1 MSVAQE
7 VYSQLAVHNSKD
19 LLRFITCGNVDDG
32 KSTLIGRLLLEAG
45 AIYDDQI
52 AVLQSDSNKYGT
64 TGGRIDA
71 ALLLDGLEDERQQGI
86 TIDVA
91 YRYFTTQRRKFIL
104 ADSPGHEQFTRNM
117 ATAASNADVAIV
129 LIDVTKGVSVQTRR
143 HAYIATLLGVKQI
156 VLAVNKMDLV
166 EYQSAIFH
174 RIVEEF
180 RSFATALG
188 GVDAYAI
195 PLSALEG
202 DNVAALSSNMPW
214 YQGETLL
221 GYLNQVPVE
230 DHLSRAPLRLPIQR
244 VSRPDAN
251 FRGFSGTICS
261 GRLQV
266 GDEVVVLPVRST
278 AKIKNILTMDGE
290 LNRAEAHDAIT
301 VTLDRELNLARGDM
315 LVQAESEPRI
325 TKDLQA
331 TLIWMSEQ
339 PLVMEKRY
347 WLKHTTRKTP
357 CEVKTLHYRTDVN
370 TLARLS
376 APVLRLN
383 EIGFC
388 TLQTTEPLVC
398 DDYQTN
404 RATGSFILVDRIT
417 HETVAAGLI
426 AGGADTNQPGYWSS
440 VSALTNA
447 KRQQSLIGLEN
458 RERLYGQKPGTI
470 LITGLSSSGKT
481 TVALQLEKKLF
492 EAEKIVVVLDGQW
505 LRMGISRDLAFSAE
519 ERSENLRRGA
529 EIAKMLND
537 SGQICIAA
545 FVAPSSWVR
554 QKARDLIG
562 RDRFLHIH
570 LSTHV
575 EVCRQRDSSGQ
586 YQAADRGEIQNFPGV
601 TYSYEAPDDADLY
614 FDTSL
619 QSPEVIAE
627 EVYQRLS
634 SMWFK

>member
-52 AVLQSDSNKYGT
+52 AALQNDSNKYGT
-64 TGGRIDA
+64 TGGRIDT

-166 EYQSAIFH
+166 QYQFKVFQ
-174 RIVEEF
+174 RIVDEF
-180 RSFATALG
+180 RQFATALG
-188 GVDAYAI
+188 RVDAYAI

-202 DNVAALSSNMPW
+202 DNVTVLSGNMPW

-221 GYLNQVPVE
+221 GYLDHVRIE
-230 DHLSRAPLRLPIQR
+230 DRLSQASLRFPIQR

-261 GRLQV
+261 GQLQC
-266 GDEVVVLPVRST
+266 GDEVVVLPARSK
-278 AKIKNILTMDGE
+278 ARIKSIVTMDGE

-315 LVQAESEPRI
+315 LVPGDAEPRI
-325 TKDLQA
+325 TTEFQA
-331 TLIWMSEQ
+331 TIVWMSEQ
-339 PLVMEKRY
+339 PLVIEKRY

-357 CEVKTLHYRTDVN
+357 CEIKMLHHRTDVN
-370 TLARLS
+370 SLARLS

-388 TLQTTEPLVC
+388 TLQTTEPVVC

-404 RATGSFILVDRIT
+404 RTTGSFILVDRIT

-426 AGGADTNQPGYWSS
+426 ASSAEESLPGYWSS
-440 VSALTNA
+440 ASALTHA
-447 KRQQSLIGLEN
+447 KRQQSLVRMED
-458 RERLYGQKPGTI
+458 RVAQYGQKPGTI

-481 TVALQLEKKLF
+481 TVALHLEKKLF
-492 EAEKIVVVLDGQW
+492 EAGKIVVVLDGQW

-545 FVAPSSWVR
+545 FVAPSAWVR
-554 QKARDLIG
+554 QKIRELIG

-575 EVCRQRDSSGQ
+575 EVCRQRDSTGQ

-619 QSPEVIAE
+619 QSPEAIAE
-627 EVYQRLS
+627 EVYQRLVTK
-634 SMWFK
+634 WF

>member
-52 AVLQSDSNKYGT
+52 AALQNDSNKYGT
-64 TGGRIDA
+64 TGGRIDT

-91 YRYFTTQRRKFIL
+91 YRYFTTQLRKFIL

-166 EYQSAIFH
+166 QYQFEVFQ
-174 RIVEEF
+174 RIVDEF
-180 RSFATALG
+180 RQFATALG
-188 GVDAYAI
+188 RVDAYAI

-202 DNVAALSSNMPW
+202 DNVTELSGNMPW

-221 GYLNQVPVE
+221 GYLDHVRIE
-230 DHLSRAPLRLPIQR
+230 DRLSQASLRFPIQR

-261 GRLQV
+261 GQLQC
-266 GDEVVVLPVRST
+266 GDEVVVLPARSK
-278 AKIKNILTMDGE
+278 AKIKSIVTMDGE

-315 LVQAESEPRI
+315 LVPGDAEPRI
-325 TKDLQA
+325 TTEFQA
-331 TLIWMSEQ
+331 IIVWMSEQ
-339 PLVMEKRY
+339 PLVIEKRY

-357 CEVKTLHYRTDVN
+357 CEIKTLHHRTDVN
-370 TLARLS
+370 SLARLS

-388 TLQTTEPLVC
+388 TLQTTEPVVC
-398 DDYQTN
+398 DDYHTN
-404 RATGSFILVDRIT
+404 RTTGSFILVDRIT

-426 AGGADTNQPGYWSS
+426 ASSAEESQPGYWSS
-440 VSALTNA
+440 ASALTHA
-447 KRQQSLIGLEN
+447 KRQQSLVRMED
-458 RERLYGQKPGTI
+458 REAQYGQKPGTI
-470 LITGLSSSGKT
+470 LITGMSSSGKT

-492 EAEKIVVVLDGQW
+492 EAGKIVVVLDGQW

-545 FVAPSSWVR
+545 FVAPSAWVR
-554 QKARDLIG
+554 QKTRELIG

-575 EVCRQRDSSGQ
+575 EVCRQRDSTGQ

-601 TYSYEAPDDADLY
+601 TYSYEALDDADLY

-619 QSPEVIAE
+619 QSPEAIAE
-627 EVYQRLS
+627 EVYQRLVTK
-634 SMWFK
+634 WF